1 MRPRKSSL
9 SITLVLIGAAAL
21 GGCGRE
27 PDRALRRDV
36 YASLE
41 DCRADWGRA
50 EDCELTSNL
59 AGSGSSTSTNTR
71 SGYYGPRYYWSS
83 GDFDDSR
90 PRPGSRAQRVET
102 LARSGVASSSSSSS
116 RSSSG
121 SSSHSTSSVS
131 RGGFGSSASSHGA
144 SS

>member
-1 MRPRKSSL
+1 MGSRKSSL

-50 EDCELTSNL
+50 EDCELSSNL

-83 GDFDDSR
+83 ADSYDSR
-90 PRPGSRAQRVET
+90 PRPGSRAQSVET
-102 LARSGVASSSSSSS
+102 LARSGVASSS
-116 RSSSG
+116 RSG
-121 SSSHSTSSVS
+121 TSSSHSSSSVS

>member
-1 MRPRKSSL
+1 MGSRKSSL
-9 SITLVLIGAAAL
+9 SITLVLIGTAAL

-27 PDRALRRDV
+27 PDRTLRRDV

-50 EDCELTSNL
+50 EDCELGSNL

-71 SGYYGPRYYWSS
+71 TGYYGPRYYWSG
-83 GDFDDSR
+83 GDAFDSR
-90 PRPGSRAQRVET
+90 PRPGSRAQNVET
-102 LARSGVASSSSSSS
+102 LARSGVASSP
-116 RSSSG
+116 RSG
-121 SSSHSTSSVS
+121 SSSSHSSSSVS